1 MAPANQICVEVCPV
15 RSIISYLDPYGL
27 RARTL
32 AAQRSQHHIL
42 GAVLPWSQD
51 LGVRGCPF
59 QSVAPQV
66 CFIHVQTIV
75 CQVCVVVGCV
85 CKVEVDEVHEVG

>member
-1 MAPANQICVEVCPV
+1 MAPANQICVEVCAV
-15 RSIISYLDPYGL
+15 RSIIRHLGPYGL

-59 QSVAPQV
+59 QSVAQV
-66 CFIHVQTIV
+66 CFIHVQTIACKV
-75 CQVCVVVGCV
+75 CVVVVGCV
-85 CKVEVDEVHEVG
+85 CKVEVDEVDEVG